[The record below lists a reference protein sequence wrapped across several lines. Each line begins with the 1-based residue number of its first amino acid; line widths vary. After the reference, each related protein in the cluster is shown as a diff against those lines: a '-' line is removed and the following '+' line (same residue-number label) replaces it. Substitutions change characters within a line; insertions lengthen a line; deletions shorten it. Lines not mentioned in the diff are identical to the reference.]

1 MPLEEIYIHIC
12 ADAFSGRMEISMRV
26 ITGIAKGKKLD
37 TLDGFDIRP
46 TTDMVKEAIFSSI
59 QFDIFDTVVLD
70 LFAGT
75 GQLGI
80 EAISRGARSAVFV
93 DNSRK
98 SLEVV
103 KKNLEKTGFT
113 NKSTILNMNGMDFIS
128 STSNKFDFIFLDPP
142 YNKGILMQIL
152 PKMSNILAPN
162 GTIICEYEKNLDLP
176 EEIEGIMLKKVQKY
190 GKIKVSM
197 YCNAERNE

>member
-1 MPLEEIYIHIC
+1 
-12 ADAFSGRMEISMRV
+12 MRV
-26 ITGIAKGKKLD
+26 ITGIAKGKRLD
-37 TLDGFDIRP
+37 TLEGLDIRP
-46 TTDMVKEAIFSSI
+46 TTDKVKEAIFSSI
-59 QFDIFDTVVLD
+59 QFDLFDAVVLD

-98 SLEVV
+98 SIEVV
-103 KKNLEKTGFT
+103 KRNLEKTEFT
-113 NKSTILNMNGMDFIS
+113 DKATVLNMNGVDFAA

-142 YNKGILMQIL
+142 YNKGILTQIM
-152 PKMSNILAPN
+152 PKLSNILAPN

-176 EEIEGIMLKKVQKY
+176 EEFEGLMLKKVQKY

-197 YCNAERNE
+197 YCCAGKDE